1 MDGKYLTNK
10 KFSFLYLINI
20 LFFFSLW
27 GRNIYDSIRKFLTF
41 QMTANFVAVLF
52 SIIGSIILQQS
63 PFSMVQMLWINVIM
77 DAFASMAL
85 ATDEP

>member
-27 GRNIYDSIRKFLTF
+27 GRNIYDSIRKFITF
-41 QMTANFVAVLF
+41 QLTSVFVVILF
-52 SIIGSIILQQS
+52 SIIGSVILQQS
-63 PFSMVQMLWINVIM
+63 PLCMIQMLWISVIM
-77 DAFASMAL
+77 NKFASL
-85 ATDEP
+85 GLTTYGP